1 MTGKPTDP
9 NNLSRAF
16 RSAAPYINVVYVFI
30 ASVLMFGAVGWWL
43 DKELNTQPMLII
55 IGLFGGMISGFYYLL
70 KVIKQLERSN
80 R

>member
-9 NNLSRAF
+9 NNLSSAF

-30 ASVLMFGAVGWWL
+30 SSVLMFGAAGWWL
-43 DKELNTQPMLII
+43 DSEFDTQPLLII
-55 IGLFGGMISGFYYLL
+55 IGLFAGLISGFYYLL